1 MKSSPPRKGGAQ
13 REKEGERVAY
23 LSILVSFLGG
33 RAHGS
38 SLAALLRWGRGKCTV
53 ILEALN
59 QKRERNYGNPARM
72 SALSMPLSR
81 VLGLT
86 SGSLFIDVKAFPT
99 IPAASAQSLTSTPL
113 HGNEHSWATGSFQK
127 PFEIWAGAQNPRVE
141 IFLPPLSTAHGLQH

>member
-59 QKRERNYGNPARM
+59 QKRERNYGNPGRM
-72 SALSMPLSR
+72 SALSLCLCPGSWDSHLVLSSLMSRLFPQYLLPLLSP
-81 VLGLT
+81 
-86 SGSLFIDVKAFPT
+86 SP
-99 IPAASAQSLTSTPL
+99 PL
-113 HGNEHSWATGSFQK
+113 HSTGM
-127 PFEIWAGAQNPRVE
+127 N
-141 IFLPPLSTAHGLQH
+141 TAGLQEVFRSPLKFGQELRIHVWRYSCHL